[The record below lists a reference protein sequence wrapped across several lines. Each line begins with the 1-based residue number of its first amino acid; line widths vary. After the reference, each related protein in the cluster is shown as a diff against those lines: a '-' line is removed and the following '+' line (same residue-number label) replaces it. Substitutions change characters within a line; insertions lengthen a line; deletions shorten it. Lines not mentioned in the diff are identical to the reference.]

1 MKTARQ
7 FRARVAGARLLLA
20 VVAIYLAVAAFP
32 SHRSFAALLGGIC
45 LAYVIAFLG
54 ALIERNRAAARAAEA
69 PEGLTAEELVELVE
83 MADEA
88 FKDYCEDR
96 NDDFDIAYGRAVE
109 RATLARKAEK

>member
-20 VVAIYLAVAAFP
+20 VAAIYLAVAAFP

-69 PEGLTAEELVELVE
+69 PEGLTAEELVE

-96 NDDFDIAYGRAVE
+96 TDDFDIAYGRAVE